1 MKKYNLNLFKKFH
14 FLEIMKTCEINSI
27 RIQISFKEYRLIFW
41 EVGGGII
48 DNNSFYLIKIYR
60 K

>member
-27 RIQISFKEYRLIFW
+27 RIHINLNWKRILF
-41 EVGGGII
+41 II
-48 DNNSFYLIKIYR
+48 MIIKGF
-60 K
+60 